1 MRLTSAG
8 MPSMNWRRR
17 SHEGHPPALLPSST
31 SVFTPR
37 PFRCHAVIILYDAHA
52 YRWSRSQGV
61 SESRPTA
68 KAQPRVRLR
77 LRRRLVEIH
86 VPAHP
91 PASKR
96 PHKVNETPF
105 QCGALYCCDA
115 RIRSSASL
123 RRGHARLGDRRSTD
137 AGEVR
142 RRRSVAPKN
151 DDRRAGGGD
160 PLLPHADGSDPA
172 GPRRGRGVTHDR
184 RHRVARTL

>member
-105 QCGALYCCDA
+105 RCGALYCCDA

-123 RRGHARLGDRRSTD
+123 REATPDPSEIADQPMLAKFGVGGPWPRKMTT
-137 AGEVR
+137 GER
-142 RRRSVAPKN
+142 RR
-151 DDRRAGGGD
+151 
-160 PLLPHADGSDPA
+160 
-172 GPRRGRGVTHDR
+172 
-184 RHRVARTL
+184 

>member
-17 SHEGHPPALLPSST
+17 SHEGHPPALLPRT
-31 SVFTPR
+31 SVFAPR

-68 KAQPRVRLR
+68 KARVRLR

-96 PHKVNETPF
+96 PHKVDETQF
-105 QCGALYCCDA
+105 
-115 RIRSSASL
+115 RL
-123 RRGHARLGDRRSTD
+123 RR
-137 AGEVR
+137 
-142 RRRSVAPKN
+142 
-151 DDRRAGGGD
+151 
-160 PLLPHADGSDPA
+160 PLL
-172 GPRRGRGVTHDR
+172 
-184 RHRVARTL
+184 L